1 MTENKIKILIIDDH
15 TMFRE
20 GVKRVIEMEPDFEVV
35 GQAGNGEEG
44 YKLVEAL
51 QPEVILMDINMP
63 QMNGVEATEKIL
75 SIKPDAKIII
85 LSIHDDEF
93 YVFRT
98 LESGAKGYLLK
109 DMDIE
114 TLAEAI
120 RAVFEGGAYIHPKVT
135 GKLVK
140 EFRRLKETDHHPEAA
155 ATAQEEE
162 PQIRVTDTSKM
173 REHYQVYR
181 LLTKREYEVL
191 QLMAHGKSNRSIGET
206 LYISEKTVKNHV
218 SSILQKLKVNDRT
231 QAVIQAIK
239 NGWVEY

>member
-1 MTENKIKILIIDDH
+1 MNEEKIKILIIDDH

-44 YKLVEAL
+44 FQLVKEL
-51 QPEVILMDINMP
+51 EPHVILMDINMP

-75 SIKPDAKIII
+75 SIQPDSKIII

-98 LESGAKGYLLK
+98 LESGARGYLLK

-120 RAVFEGGAYIHPKVT
+120 RAVYEGGAYIHPKVT
-135 GKLVK
+135 GKLVE
-140 EFRRLKETDHHPEAA
+140 EFRRLKEQDHDPEAA
-155 ATAQEEE
+155 STEE
-162 PQIRVTDTSKM
+162 PLIRVTDASKI
-173 REHYQVYR
+173 RDHYQVYR

-239 NGWVEY
+239 NGWVDY

>member
-1 MTENKIKILIIDDH
+1 MNEVKEKTIKILIIDDH
-15 TMFRE
+15 AMFRE

-35 GQAGNGEEG
+35 GQAGTGEEG
-44 YKLVEAL
+44 FQLVQEL
-51 QPEVILMDINMP
+51 DPEVILMDINMP
-63 QMNGVEATEKIL
+63 NMNGVEATEKIL

-98 LESGAKGYLLK
+98 LESGARGYLLK

-120 RAVFEGGAYIHPKVT
+120 RAVYEGGAYIHPRVT
-135 GKLVK
+135 GKLVE
-140 EFRRLKETDHHPEAA
+140 EFRRLKEHEGH
-155 ATAQEEE
+155 AQPSSPEE
-162 PQIRVTDTSKM
+162 PLIRVSEASQLKD
-173 REHYQVYR
+173 RYEVYQ

-191 QLMAHGKSNRSIGET
+191 RLMALGKSNRLIGEA
-206 LYISEKTVKNHV
+206 LFISEKTVKNHV

-239 NGWVEY
+239 NGWVDL